1 MPAALVASAH
11 SPSFLWLSLGDRSK
25 ISRRQQVQP
34 SEFLARS
41 CGTGVSMATGKKTLS
56 CHINKKRLNLSES
69 KPSTSTCACALDWK
83 EWEALFPNIWF
94 QGICGF
100 AWFEFCSPSPPFFS
114 SFQALNKNFKHLNVC
129 KWNVQTFNPAK
140 ESLAINENCFGAFE
154 SSPSFHAFSIV
165 SKSLTAS
172 FSATSGD
179 GGQVFFS
186 REKIFAAPQLYKRL
200 EWNNGLMAMVGIDL
214 LGVHLVSHWIHV
226 RPSQLYHP
234 KKQQKTS

>member
-1 MPAALVASAH
+1 
-11 SPSFLWLSLGDRSK
+11 
-25 ISRRQQVQP
+25 
-34 SEFLARS
+34 
-41 CGTGVSMATGKKTLS
+41 MAIRKNWC
-56 CHINKKRLNLSES
+56 CHINLIITWEVHSSCTIEERTTITRLQGVSVLFKLFWLKAWSFQNPRDYIS
-69 KPSTSTCACALDWK
+69 KFMTCRSCWSSPRIRTVFSSLRFRLRFVSFTHLK
-83 EWEALFPNIWF
+83 EDILVHR
-94 QGICGF
+94 
-100 AWFEFCSPSPPFFS
+100 FFS

-129 KWNVQTFNPAK
+129 KLNVQTFNPAK
-140 ESLAINENCFGAFE
+140 ESLAINENCFGALE

-186 REKIFAAPQLYKRL
+186 REKIFGAPQLYKRL